1 MNIHLNYSYYYTSQY
16 IVSSGSLHGSR
27 NTEWVHLYW
36 MCWSVS
42 ESQRTA
48 SAPHAVT
55 EDLLTGLTE
64 VRFIYNSY
72 EYRIRMYTILY
83 SLIIV
88 VLFFQAMGW
97 DTEQTKKHFL
107 LCLIVVGVG
116 IPDHQSVPLSHCK
129 SPLRSTTLSSAF
141 YNEKRVTDGLGST
154 RKLTINRAEGTFICC
169 LPIDKSLV

>member
-1 MNIHLNYSYYYTSQY
+1 
-16 IVSSGSLHGSR
+16 
-27 NTEWVHLYW
+27 

-64 VRFIYNSY
+64 VSY
-72 EYRIRMYTILY
+72 IRAMNTEYMTYTILY
-83 SLIIV
+83 SLIMD

-97 DTEQTKKHFL
+97 DTDTLDEQQTRKHFL

-116 IPDHQSVPLSHCK
+116 ILNHQSELLSHCK
-129 SPLRSTTLSSAF
+129 ALLRSTTLSSAF
-141 YNEKRVTDGLGST
+141 DNGKGATDGQGST
-154 RKLTINRAEGTFICC
+154 RKLTINRAGGAFICC
-169 LPIDKSLV
+169 LPIDKIRV